1 MPDVDEFV
9 ERLVEASAYS
19 RILFR
24 DLLVVTAVLVIF
36 DSLIPLSVS
45 FYVDIYLLLGLVLLV
60 GLPTLLSFAL
70 SLLATNSRMPTPGRP
85 LSRSEVVAARVATA
99 LAGGLLLWLSVD
111 IGSVFALL
119 YGSAVA
125 LAVYLLF
132 FLYGGE

>member
-60 GLPTLLSFAL
+60 GLPTLLSFAS
-70 SLLATNSRMPTPGRP
+70 SLLATNSRMPTPGRR

-99 LAGGLLLWLSVD
+99 LAAGLLLWLSVD